1 MVKLNY
7 RLGKALDSYEASSTP
22 GLREPLPFKVES
34 ALQLLRSEINKQ
46 TEYDRSLGRILNAA

>member
-1 MVKLNY
+1 
-7 RLGKALDSYEASSTP
+7 
-22 GLREPLPFKVES
+22 VES